1 MKIKR
6 MYLITAFTVLF
17 ALIYTVSCSIE
28 TLLNITKNPGSINFP
43 KWDLK
48 FDIPVLEK
56 SVNLG
61 ELLDPESELGK
72 ELLRMEDASFDRVDI
87 EEISPGGKYYYP
99 DYNNFGLKEGDYIV
113 NFELNFP
120 GTDELLSQG
129 GLDTSLDSFFNNN
142 LIFTFNS
149 PFWPLPVDQDLTLN
163 PGDLAYFDLSSV
175 LMDINGDGSSDV
187 DILGVSSED
196 ASLTLKV
203 WVEKDGAPIVPSAD
217 NVSIT
222 NIKFEGTEYVFDP
235 PVVESDGLLFTSS
248 NFLRSDTTPPYYVD
262 FAGDASHDKTKIN
275 FEGLSLSLKSG
286 GLPEFGNFKLKIEAI
301 INYGA
306 NYKVVGNLYPM
317 NFELGVHPVDISMLD
332 TKVDPSS
339 DGMEIL
345 LSHFISSLSLENA
358 AIYLTATNTL
368 PLSIDITS
376 MFDQTTDAGINPP
389 WAPVPIGST
398 GNGGIISYFDLT
410 GDPTT
415 DNFEILSFDT
425 PTNVV
430 IQGWNSGVPAVT
442 QVVMYSGNSNMG
454 DPFIEKIFVGEN
466 LRRPR
471 GLFFI
476 NNFDTV
482 GLQDVEIGMFQNGG
496 GLTMQAG
503 LFIPMSIKVGARRD
517 GVDILESMGFTDFP
531 LTGDMFKQGT
541 DQIPLDDIKE
551 IGFRINFT
559 NHLPVGVNL
568 QFVFYSDVTDD
579 AGNIIDTDMVYL
591 MNSTDNSVDILYGNL
606 TPGLNGEYYIGSDSI
621 SEFVLSIG
629 ENFKYVNSTGEHIYD
644 GSFLSF
650 LKERNSLKMKL
661 KIALLPTVDALGNQV
676 SVRVSDDNYFSVK
689 VDVLGIIS
697 AKLK

>member
-149 PFWPLPVDQDLTLN
+149 PVWPLPVDQDLTLN

-415 DNFEILSFDT
+415 DSFEILSFDT

-442 QVVMYSGNSNMG
+442 QVVMYSGNSNME

>member
-6 MYLITAFTVLF
+6 FFLITIIFIIF
-17 ALIYTVSCSIE
+17 SLIIASGCAIQ

-48 FDIPVLEK
+48 FDIPILEK
-56 SVNLG
+56 TVNLG

-99 DYNNFGLKEGDYIV
+99 NYNNFGLKEGDYIV

-129 GLDTSLDSFFNNN
+129 GLDASIDSFFNNN
-142 LIFTFNS
+142 LIYTIDS
-149 PFWPLPVDQDLTLN
+149 PVWPFPVDQNLTLN

-187 DILGVSSED
+187 DIKGISSED
-196 ASLTLKV
+196 ASLTLRV
-203 WVEKDGAPIVPSAD
+203 WVEKDGAPIVPSPD

-222 NIKFEGTEYVFDP
+222 NIEFEGVEYVFDP
-235 PVVESDGLLFTSS
+235 PAVESDGLLFTSS
-248 NFLRSDTTPPYYVD
+248 NFLRSDSIPPYFVD

-286 GLPEFGNFKLKIEAI
+286 GIPEFGNFKLKIEAI

-306 NYKVVGNLYPM
+306 KYKIVGSIYPM

-358 AIYLTATNTL
+358 AIYLTATSTL

-415 DNFEILSFDT
+415 DSYEILSFDT

-430 IQGWNSGVPAVT
+430 IQGWNSGDPAVT

-454 DPFIEKIFVGEN
+454 DPFIEKMFVGEN

-503 LFIPMSIKVGARRD
+503 LFIPMSLKVGAKRD
-517 GVDILESMGFTDFP
+517 GVDILESIGFTDFP

-559 NHLPVGVNL
+559 NHLPVGVNI
-568 QFVFYSDVTDD
+568 QFIFYSDVTDD

-591 MNSTDNSVDILYGNL
+591 MNNTDNSVDILYGNL

-629 ENFKYVNSTGEHIYD
+629 ENFKYTNSTGEHIYN

-661 KIALLPTVDALGNQV
+661 KIALLPTLDSLGNQV

-689 VDVLGIIS
+689 VDALGIIS

>member
-1 MKIKR
+1 MNIKR
-6 MYLITAFTVLF
+6 AYLITTFTVLF
-17 ALIYTVSCSIE
+17 ALIYTLSCSIE
-28 TLLNITKNPGSINFP
+28 TLLNITKNPDSINFP

-48 FDIPVLEK
+48 FDIPILEK
-56 SVNLG
+56 TVNLG
-61 ELLDPESELGK
+61 ELLDPESEIGK
-72 ELLRMEDASFDRVDI
+72 EMLRMKDASFDRVDI

-99 DYNNFGLKEGDYIV
+99 DYNNFGLKEGDYII

-120 GTDELLSQG
+120 GTDELLSKG
-129 GLDTSLDSFFNNN
+129 GLDTSLDSFFNKN
-142 LIFTFNS
+142 LIFTFDS
-149 PFWPLPVDQDLTLN
+149 PFWPLPVDKDLILD
-163 PGDLAYFDLSSV
+163 PGDLANFDLSSV

-187 DILGVSSED
+187 DICGIISED
-196 ASLTLKV
+196 ASLTLRV
-203 WVEKDGAPIVPSAD
+203 WVEKDGATIVPSTSE
-217 NVSIT
+217 VSIN
-222 NIKFEGTEYVFDP
+222 NIKFEGMEYVFDP
-235 PVVESDGLLFTSS
+235 PVVGADGLLFSSS
-248 NFLRSDTTPPYYVD
+248 NFLSPDTTPPYYVD

-286 GLPEFGNFKLKIEAI
+286 GIPKSGNFKLKIEAI

-306 NYKVVGNLYPM
+306 KYKIVGNIYPM
-317 NFELGVHPVDISMLD
+317 NFELGVHPVDISKLD

-339 DGMEIL
+339 DGVEIL
-345 LSHFISSLSLENA
+345 LSHFISSLSLDNA
-358 AIYLTATNTL
+358 AIYLKAINTL

-376 MFDQTTDAGINPP
+376 MFDQTTDAVINPP
-389 WAPVPIGST
+389 FAPVPIGST

-415 DNFEILSFDT
+415 DSFEILSFDD
-425 PTNVV
+425 PQNV
-430 IQGWNSGVPAVT
+430 IIKGWSGGEPAVT
-442 QVVMYSGNSNMG
+442 QVVLYPGNSNMG
-454 DPFIEKIFVGEN
+454 DSFIEKIFVGED

-482 GLQDVEIGMFQNGG
+482 GLQDVEVGMFQNGG

-503 LFIPMSIKVGARRD
+503 LFIPISIKVGARRD
-517 GVDILESMGFTDFP
+517 GVDILESIGFTDFP

-551 IGFRINFT
+551 IGFRIKFT

-568 QFVFYSDVTDD
+568 QFIFYSDVTD
-579 AGNIIDTDMVYL
+579 ASGNIIDTDTVFL
-591 MNSTDNSVDILYGNL
+591 MNNADNSADILYGNL
-606 TPGLNGEYYIGSDSI
+606 TLGLNGEYYIGSDLI
-621 SEFVLSIG
+621 SEFVLGIR

-661 KIALLPTVDALGNQV
+661 KIALLPTIDSLGNQV

-689 VDVLGIIS
+689 VDALGMIS